1 MAALPARTRLAAGAG
16 AAVAGLSRALG
27 RGGGSVVGGR
37 TTLALDPRALEHLA
51 SGHRTALVSGT
62 NGKTTTTSLLHA
74 GLATTGPLITN
85 VLGAN
90 LPPGITAALV
100 AGPAGVPAV
109 LEVDEAWL
117 GRVADAT
124 SPEVVLLLNLS
135 RDQLDRNNEVRHLAA
150 TWRTALT
157 DRPGTTVIANA
168 DDPLVVWGAGAARE
182 VIWVGAGQPWT
193 ADAAGCPNCGSRII
207 FEPTSQTPD
216 QPAAATPE
224 EPGAGTPDRP
234 AAVTP
239 NQSEAGS
246 AGKTAGS
253 AGETAGSAG
262 EAAGSAAGWA
272 CSSCDLRRPPLAVT
286 VAGREVVS
294 ADGWSAP
301 LRMALPGRCNR
312 ANAALA
318 LAAAVR
324 MGADPERAASA
335 MAATAEVVGRYRT
348 FDAGGVD
355 ARLLLSKNPAGW
367 LEVFDMLAPAPAPVV
382 IAINARIADG
392 RDPSWLWDVPFE
404 ALAGRQVIATG
415 ERSRDLAVRLHY
427 AEVAHTRVDDLMA
440 AVHHAGRLASSAQT
454 PPPQQQRGAPRPTV
468 DVVANYTSFQQLRS
482 RLGAP

>member
-1 MAALPARTRLAAGAG
+1 MAAVPARTRFAAGAG

-37 TTLALDPRALEHLA
+37 TTLALDPHALEHLA
-51 SGHRTALVSGT
+51 TGHRTALVSGT

-90 LPPGITAALV
+90 LPPGITAALA

-135 RDQLDRNNEVRHLAA
+135 RDQLDRNNEVRHLAGS
-150 TWRTALT
+150 WRTALAG
-157 DRPGTTVIANA
+157 RPGTTVIANA
-168 DDPLVVWGAGAARE
+168 DDPLVVWGAGAASE

-207 FEPTSQTPD
+207 FEP
-216 QPAAATPE
+216 
-224 EPGAGTPDRP
+224 
-234 AAVTP
+234 
-239 NQSEAGS
+239 
-246 AGKTAGS
+246 
-253 AGETAGSAG
+253 AGETAARPAGRPGASPAGTPAG
-262 EAAGSAAGWA
+262 EGPGLAGSAAGWA

-286 VAGREVVS
+286 VAGGEVIS
-294 ADGWSAP
+294 TDGWSAP
-301 LRMALPGRCNR
+301 LRMALPGRCNW

-324 MGADPERAASA
+324 MGADPAQAAGA

-348 FDAGGVD
+348 FHAGGVD

-427 AEVAHTRVDDLMA
+427 AEVAHTRIDDLVA
-440 AVHHAGRLASSAQT
+440 AVREAGRLASSVQQ
-454 PPPQQQRGAPRPTV
+454 PQQETGSPAAPQPSTTRPTV
-468 DVVANYTSFQQLRS
+468 DVVANYTSFQQLRA
-482 RLGAP
+482 RLGAA